1 MKIRILS
8 LLYIG
13 MMVFSACSKDDPQDD
28 NIRLSEDSFE
38 VKYGE
43 SHPLAAEFRRDGY
56 TPGQFTWSSSHP
68 NIAAVDRNGVVTGEK
83 AGEAVITVQTPDQ
96 LFSSTSKATVVPT
109 NFLFMEPLTE
119 FRQSR
124 DYIRNNETRKL
135 LEEDEEFMYY
145 EGEDRNTRLVAYY
158 FNGASYEEAI
168 VVLGTTEEIIT
179 KAVEFLFQRY
189 DFLVEQDEIYVFN
202 NRKNYVFLFIHP
214 EMGLTLVYLDD
225 DNQGSQSAKLKQA
238 MKALD
243 TINPGFAQPA
253 PANFKI
259 DPKLFK

>member
-1 MKIRILS
+1 MKIKTLA
-8 LLYIG
+8 LLYVGIL
-13 MMVFSACSKDDPQDD
+13 VFSACSKDEPQDD

-43 SHPLAAEFRRDGY
+43 SHPLTAEFRRDGY

-68 NIAAVDRNGVVTGEK
+68 NIAAVDRNGVVTGER

-96 LFSSTSKATVVPT
+96 LFSSNSRTTVVPT

-135 LEEDEEFMYY
+135 NREEEEFLVYD
-145 EGEDRNTRLVAYY
+145 GEDKNIRLVAYY
-158 FNGASYEEAI
+158 FNGPSYEEAL
-168 VVLGTTEEIIT
+168 VVLSTTEEIIEKT
-179 KAVEFLFQRY
+179 VDFLFQRY
-189 DFLVEQDEIYVFN
+189 EFEFVYDEVYVFTN
-202 NRKNYVFLFIHP
+202 GKNYVLLFLHP
-214 EMGLTLVYLDD
+214 EYGLTLLYVEDGD
-225 DNQGSQSAKLKQA
+225 GSSQSAKLKQA

-243 TINPGFAQPA
+243 NFNPGFVQPA
-253 PANFKI
+253 PANIKI